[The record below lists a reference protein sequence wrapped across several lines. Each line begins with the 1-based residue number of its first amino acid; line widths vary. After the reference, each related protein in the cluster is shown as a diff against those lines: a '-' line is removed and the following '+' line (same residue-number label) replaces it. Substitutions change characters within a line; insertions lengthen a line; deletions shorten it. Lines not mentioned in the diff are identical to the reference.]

1 MRQISEYDPSVQ
13 QAGEKRFASLMQR
26 YQAGDEEAFAE
37 LYRQTCEAMRRYLA
51 RWVAPA
57 KVGDLVQETYLQVHR
72 ARRTYRP
79 ELPFR
84 PWLYAIARHVAQ
96 QSLRTHARRTAREVQ
111 PEDGFDVSGPSGE
124 GQVVARDELEQ
135 ALARLPLEQ
144 REAVW
149 LAQVEGLTSV
159 EISRLTGASEGAIR
173 VRIHRANQKLRAFLR
188 GPLPELKGGSHG

>member
-1 MRQISEYDPSVQ
+1 VQ
-13 QAGEKRFASLMQR
+13 HAEEQRFASLMQR
-26 YQAGDEEAFAE
+26 YQAGEEEAFAE
-37 LYRQTCEAMRRYLA
+37 LYRQTSEAMRRYLT
-51 RWVAPA
+51 RWVSPS

-96 QSLRTHARRTAREVQ
+96 QSLRTHARKTAREVQ
-111 PEDGFDVSGPSGE
+111 PEEGFDVAAPSE
-124 GQVVARDELEQ
+124 EARVVTRDELEQ

-149 LAQVEGLTSV
+149 LAEVEGLTSA

-188 GPLPELKGGSHG
+188 GPLPQMKGGRNG

>member
-1 MRQISEYDPSVQ
+1 MHEEQGY
-13 QAGEKRFASLMQR
+13 ASLMRR

-37 LYRQTCEAMRRYLA
+37 LYRGTCEAMRRYLA
-51 RWVAPA
+51 RWVAPSR
-57 KVGDLVQETYLQVHR
+57 VGDLVQETYLQVHR

-96 QSLRTHARRTAREVQ
+96 QALRTHARRTAREVQ
-111 PEDGFDVSGPSGE
+111 PDDGFDLPTPSAE
-124 GQVVARDELEQ
+124 GQMLARDELEQ
-135 ALARLPLEQ
+135 ALAHLPLEQ

-149 LAQVEGLTSV
+149 LAQVEGLTSA

-173 VRIHRANQKLRAFLR
+173 VRIHRANQKLRNLLR
-188 GPLPELKGGSHG
+188 GPLPESHG